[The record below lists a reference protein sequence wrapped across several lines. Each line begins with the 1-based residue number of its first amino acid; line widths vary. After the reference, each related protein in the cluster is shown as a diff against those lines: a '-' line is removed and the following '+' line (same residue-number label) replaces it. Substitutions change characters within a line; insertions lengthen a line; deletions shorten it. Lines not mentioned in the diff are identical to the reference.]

1 MPTFPALKTLAAGV
15 VLLAAFGAQAQQA
28 APKMDHGAH
37 AAPAASAANT
47 SPSTKAYLQSDE
59 KMMKGMSVP
68 YTGDADKDFVS
79 HMIAH
84 HQGAVDMAQVLLKH
98 GKDPELRK
106 MAQDIIKAQESEIAF
121 MKQWQAKNGVK

>member
-1 MPTFPALKTLAAGV
+1 MPTLPALKTLAAGV
-15 VLLAAFGAQAQQA
+15 VLVTAFGAHAQQPA
-28 APKMDHGAH
+28 AKMDHGTH
-37 AAPAASAANT
+37 GAPAASATNT

>member
-1 MPTFPALKTLAAGV
+1 MHTFPLFKTLAAGA
-15 VLLAAFGAQAQQA
+15 LTMAAFSASAQQA

-37 AAPAASAANT
+37 GAPAASASN